1 MFFSENKR
9 NAAIGGQI
17 PVPDV
22 GPSAN
27 WLNYASLAVTLAT
40 AEICMKYFRHRC
52 LRSFCRFCGQ
62 NSTFSIVFIILD
74 NQE

>member
-1 MFFSENKR
+1 MFSMKTKG

-27 WLNYASLAVTLAT
+27 WLNYASLAITLAT
-40 AEICMKYFRHRC
+40 AEICMKYFPHRC

-62 NSTFSIVFIILD
+62 NSTFSIVLLF
-74 NQE
+74 

>member
-1 MFFSENKR
+1 MKTNG
-9 NAAIGGQI
+9 NAAIGEQI

-27 WLNYASLAVTLAT
+27 WLNYASLAITLINFAT
-40 AEICMKYFRHRC
+40 AELCMKYFPHRC

-62 NSTFSIVFIILD
+62 NSTFSIVFIILG
-74 NQE
+74 NLE